1 MSTDAGHGHHEQ
13 PPALRIVRGDPTA
26 EELAALVAVL
36 AAAGG
41 GAQPDDTPTAV
52 AQWAPPARLM
62 RPAVAPTGWWESS
75 LPGELL
81 PVSRLA
87 RSAGACR

>member
-1 MSTDAGHGHHEQ
+1 VSTDGSQGHPVD
-13 PPALRIVRGDPTA
+13 PPLLRIVRGDPTP

-36 AAAGG
+36 ASASGGDQDAGP
-41 GAQPDDTPTAV
+41 ATPV

-75 LPGELL
+75 LP
-81 PVSRLA
+81 R
-87 RSAGACR
+87 